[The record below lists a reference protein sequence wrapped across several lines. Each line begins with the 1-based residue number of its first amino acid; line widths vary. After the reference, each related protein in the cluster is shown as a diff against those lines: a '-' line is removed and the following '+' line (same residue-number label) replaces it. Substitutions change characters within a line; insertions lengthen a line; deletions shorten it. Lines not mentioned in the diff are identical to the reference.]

1 MSHPAPPAPPPPFP
15 FDDKQP
21 PTHQQSHF
29 VPTTNITAIPTTE
42 QLPPP
47 SHSSPYFYYP
57 SSSTSWPSA
66 TAIAHE
72 QQQPQPQQDQSPQH
86 QQHPLSTTPQDH
98 LTRPKLTTSIWE
110 DQNTIC
116 YQVDARGICVARRQ
130 DNDMVNGTKLLNVTG
145 ISRGKRDGILKNER
159 GRVVVK
165 VGAMHLKGVWI
176 TFARAKALASQFNI
190 DKVLHPLFED
200 DPTLFFGHQPPF
212 SSSFCPPPPVP
223 AAPFYLASQ
232 QQQQQQQHQ
241 HHQHQPTTTT
251 TTYHQQHHP
260 QHSSNE
266 TSTISTTTTMTTSPE
281 HHMPVYSNNS
291 STYSHTTQQQQ
302 PSDECWDLQQLVLGN
317 SSILSDSAPGTP
329 DVTNMFPPHDVSAAI
344 SSPATT
350 MAPYHY
356 SFASMMTLPSSQH
369 QHRDD
374 LDELYRFHP
383 H

>member
-1 MSHPAPPAPPPPFP
+1 MSHPAPSAPPPPFP

-66 TAIAHE
+66 TTIAHE
-72 QQQPQPQQDQSPQH
+72 QPQQPQQPQQDQSTQH

-212 SSSFCPPPPVP
+212 SSSFCPPPVP
-223 AAPFYLASQ
+223 APFYLASQ
-232 QQQQQQQHQ
+232 QQQQHQ
-241 HHQHQPTTTT
+241 HQHQPTTT
-251 TTYHQQHHP
+251 YHQHHP

-266 TSTISTTTTMTTSPE
+266 TSTISTTTTTTPPE
-281 HHMPVYSNNS
+281 QHMPMYSNNS
-291 STYSHTTQQQQ
+291 STYSHTTHHHQQQ
-302 PSDECWDLQQLVLGN
+302 PSDDCWDLQQLVLGN

-383 H
+383 R